1 MNRMPN
7 SKRVVLKIL
16 VAVYISL
23 SAFRA
28 SAAFPQNKTNET
40 DDLARQLIEKL
51 SDADK
56 KGVLVMDMESPA
68 GQVGPF
74 GAWVANQLALS
85 LAAQGKTIEIVDR
98 SKLSAALEA
107 QLLSSPS
114 QSDTNNAVAVGKSI
128 GATTV
133 VVGSYGAA
141 ENGIGVTLAA
151 FRVSE
156 FGVAQSTRFLIGMVF
171 GKIPLSPE
179 AGAHLIVPLDSLRP
193 KDDVY
198 RSGFGGV
205 SIPSCLKC
213 PLNVAMH
220 VPDVDIQGMLLTHP
234 KGANVRLQF
243 IVTAEGRT
251 RNITVV
257 QPVGYGFDQQYVK
270 MVENWEFKPAVDAD
284 NKPVGASYRFH
295 SDLKFK

>member
-1 MNRMPN
+1 M
-7 SKRVVLKIL
+7 KFL

-23 SAFRA
+23 SALRA
-28 SAAFPQNKTNET
+28 TAAFPQNKTNET
-40 DDLARQLIEKL
+40 DDLARELIEKL
-51 SDADK
+51 SDVDK
-56 KGVLVMDMESPA
+56 KGILVTDLESPT

-74 GAWVANQLALS
+74 GAWLADQLSLS
-85 LAAQGKTIEIVDR
+85 LAAQGKTIEIFDR
-98 SKLSAALEA
+98 SKLGAALEA
-107 QLLSSPS
+107 RHLPSPS

-156 FGVAQSTRFLIGMVF
+156 FGVAQSTKFMIGMVF

-193 KDDVY
+193 KDGVY

-205 SIPSCLKC
+205 SIPACLKC

-220 VPDVDIQGMLLTHP
+220 VPDVDIQGMLLAHP
-234 KGANVRLQF
+234 KGATVRLQF
-243 IVTAEGRT
+243 IVTKEGRT

-284 NKPVGASYRFH
+284 KQPVAASYPFH
-295 SDLKFK
+295 FDFKFK